1 MSTFF
6 CKNSAF
12 HCASRIRLADCSK
25 LVLNWK
31 NDNDVTFYRYDVIV
45 QLFWRFLVSL
55 VKFSYWSKFHVN
67 IIASSW
73 VMKVFFYKGLNRN
86 LEIRITPFYFL
97 SNIWRQ
103 GRFRN
108 TSFGTNVSN
117 KKFLDRANASVIA
130 FTVSELLR
138 ENQQGMGGVKLPHP
152 YPSLLELNI
161 FCKEYN
167 LFKDHS
173 TLGFLLKWLNNYSNL
188 LYGKILAEI

>member
-1 MSTFF
+1 
-6 CKNSAF
+6 
-12 HCASRIRLADCSK
+12 
-25 LVLNWK
+25 
-31 NDNDVTFYRYDVIV
+31 
-45 QLFWRFLVSL
+45 
-55 VKFSYWSKFHVN
+55 
-67 IIASSW
+67 
-73 VMKVFFYKGLNRN
+73 MKVFFYKGLNRN
-86 LEIRITPFYFL
+86 PEIRITPFYFL

-117 KKFLDRANASVIA
+117 KKFLDRVNASVIA